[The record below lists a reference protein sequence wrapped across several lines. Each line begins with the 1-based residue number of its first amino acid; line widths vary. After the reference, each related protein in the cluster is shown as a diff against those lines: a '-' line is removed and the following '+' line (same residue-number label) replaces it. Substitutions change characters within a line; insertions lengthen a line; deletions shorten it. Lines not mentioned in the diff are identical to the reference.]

1 MVTMID
7 PGPKKCDN
15 TSVGVI
21 ISNRI
26 GEILLLERAKF
37 PFGIAAPAGHIDDHG
52 SPQQAAVDEVQEE
65 VGLVI
70 NSDDLQD
77 TSINER
83 RVENM
88 CRRIGGD
95 HHIWW
100 VYETNKFAGELI
112 PSADE
117 TKGARWYSL
126 AEVQRL
132 ADRTRSYLAGE
143 ISEDEWQNKPGLEDL
158 WLEFL
163 LELGYVE

>member
-1 MVTMID
+1 MKD
-7 PGPKKCDN
+7 ASPKLCDN
-15 TSVGVI
+15 LSVGVVI
-21 ISNRI
+21 TSRD

-37 PFGIAAPAGHIDDHG
+37 PVGIAAPAGHIDDHG
-52 SPQQAAVDEVQEE
+52 SPEQTAIDEVHEE

-70 NSDDLQD
+70 SRDHLYA
-77 TSINER
+77 TSIHER
-83 RVENM
+83 RVEKM
-88 CRRIGGD
+88 CRRVGGD

-100 VYETNKFAGELI
+100 VYEADQFSGELI

-126 AEVQRL
+126 AEVQKL

-143 ISEDEWQNKPGLEDL
+143 ISDADWQNKPGLEDL